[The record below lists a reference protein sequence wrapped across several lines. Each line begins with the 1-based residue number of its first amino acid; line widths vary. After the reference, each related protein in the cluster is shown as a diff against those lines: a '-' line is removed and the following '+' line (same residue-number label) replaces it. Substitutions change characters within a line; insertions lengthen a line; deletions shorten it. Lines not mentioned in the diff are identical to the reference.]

1 MDSLLSL
8 KTRSPG
14 GLSGPSRIAQFPRPV
29 RPGAARLRTTLCAV
43 LLTLVWADCI
53 SAQPSAKRPPPTG
66 QQIEELLAQK
76 ARRSPAQRKVSSQ
89 LLDMV
94 ESQPPQAAEG
104 EVRRRDSDKPEPVEP
119 VLVDIRADVTKALL
133 ARIRVL
139 GGTVINSVPKYRAI
153 RAELPVVAI
162 ERLAALAAVQTIR
175 PADEA
180 VTRKV
185 NTTQGDAAHRANT
198 ARTTHGVTGT
208 GIGIGVISDGV
219 RTLAARQ
226 ASGDVPA
233 RVTVLPGQAG
243 RGDEGTAL
251 LEIIHD
257 LAPGA
262 DLYFATGFGGQ
273 ARMAENIEAL
283 CEAGANVI
291 VDDIGYPLE
300 AAFQDDIVAQG
311 VNAAVAAGCVFFS
324 AGGNDGNL
332 TDGTSGVWEGDYA
345 AGSDLVVDGQP
356 LGTRHDFGG
365 GVETNELQ
373 GFRVNP
379 IVLQW
384 ADPLGA
390 SSNDY
395 DLFLVDENGAVI
407 ASSTDTQDGSQD
419 PIEIISSIFD
429 YSGLNVVV
437 VKASGANRYLRVQA
451 FGGRLATATE
461 GTLYGHSAQENAI
474 GVAMVDV
481 ATAGGSGGVFD
492 GTESVRATNSD
503 GPRRLFFEA
512 DGTAITPGNFLSSTD
527 GGRVL
532 NKPDLTAASCVT
544 TATPGFSRFC
554 GTSAAAPHAAA
565 IGALMLEAAGGPNK
579 VTLADLRTGMTSGN
593 AVLDLAP
600 PGFDRDSGA
609 GIVMAPGA
617 VDAVAVAK
625 TERNGAP
632 TVASGQSDRTFA
644 AGAAAVTIDL
654 ATVFSDPDAADT
666 LDYEA
671 VSSDPDRL
679 AVTRSGSQVTITPG
693 SPGRAVVTLRATDPG
708 GLSAVETFSV
718 LVTAG
723 NRDYDTD
730 NDGLIEVGKL
740 AQLDAVRYDLN
751 GDGLVDG
758 ATWMP
763 YYDAFP
769 TGALGMGCPSDDG
782 CSGYELTEDLDF
794 DTDDDGDVDSDDDY
808 WNAGAGWEPIGEA
821 DDPFS
826 ADFAGNGYTVSNL
839 FIDRDTEDEV
849 GLFGAVNSSR
859 ISGVSL
865 VGADVTG
872 RDAVGSLLGDGVYG
886 TVIDNH
892 ATGRVSGQDEVGG
905 LVGRTWGT
913 VWYSSA
919 AVNVSGNDA
928 VGGLVGHQTLN
939 DTVASYATGNV
950 EGVNAVGGLVGA
962 VSDVFHVIE
971 ASYATGNVSGRGARL
986 LESDDGFI
994 ICDGLGFFTTSGPV
1008 ETTTSTGGGVG
1019 GLVGSSCGVIE
1030 ASYATGA
1037 VSGDAAVGGLI
1048 GSGRFAKAR
1057 SAYWDL
1063 ETSGVRVGVGE
1074 DDDENDNGVID
1085 GTERLRLG
1093 AGGKTTAELQTPTDY
1108 TDIYETWNVELGD
1121 SFFDDGETDD
1131 PWDFGTTTQ
1140 YPVLSLDLD
1149 DDNRAT
1155 WQEFG
1160 YQVRDGLTL
1169 TAATTAGQAQVDLS
1183 WNAVSTSPWSPAP
1196 DVSYTL
1202 YRDDGTTI
1210 EAIATNLT
1218 GLTHTDTGVTV
1229 NADYTYWVAVV
1240 VGGGEA
1246 ARSAPVSVIA
1256 GVGNQPPVAVGIIAD
1271 RQLTVGSMAVE
1282 VDVAAAFQDPD
1293 SDTLTFGASSSP
1305 TSVATVSRSGSV
1317 VTITPVAVGRTII
1330 TVTATDAGG
1339 PNMSA
1344 SQRFVVT
1351 VGHNYDTDGDGLIGV
1366 SNLAQL
1372 DAMRYDL
1379 DGNGYAGTVAAYA
1392 EAFPSPLDRMGC
1404 GVDGCSGYELLADLD
1419 FDTNG
1424 DGAVDSD
1431 DDYWNAGA
1439 GWQPIG
1445 WDSTYEV
1452 SFSFNTTFDGNEHTL
1467 SNLFT
1472 AGRAYSGLF
1481 GKIGLDGAVNDLT
1494 LSDVNVSG
1502 TEAAGALV
1510 GENQGLLIGIQSSGQ
1525 VSGEHHV
1532 GGLVGVNLRLVY
1544 LARSSAAVTG
1554 KRPPRSPGAG
1564 LIITFRVPDAT
1575 GGLVGYNTGYV
1586 VYSYATGPVTSDS
1599 AAGGLVGYHQS
1610 KLINASYATGP
1621 VSGDTAGGLV
1631 GTIGTPF
1638 DKATIR
1644 ASYATGS
1651 VDGRSAGGLVGR
1663 LYDESTI
1670 TASYA
1675 TGRVADG
1682 RNKGGLVGKDEG
1694 GTVINS
1700 YWDTLTSGHTLG
1712 SPGSGKTTAQ
1722 LQAPTG
1728 YSGIYGS
1735 WNLDLDDD
1743 GTKNDP
1749 WRFGTSSQ
1757 YPALRADMDG
1767 DDDATWQE
1775 FGYQVRSGPTLTAA
1789 PEETMTPGQAQVNL
1803 SWPAVYVN
1811 HWTPAPDVTY
1821 SVTRTVTRT
1830 DGDTVETLAEDLG
1843 VLSYTDSTAR
1853 TGTTLNYQ
1861 VAAVVDGGEP
1871 VRSAVVEV
1879 ETTGNSPPLPV
1890 GTLPDRWLR
1899 VDDAAGVEVGEAFQD
1914 PEGDTL
1920 TYTASSS
1927 ATGVVTVSVS
1937 GSRLTIT
1944 PLAAGTATIT
1954 VTATDAGGSMAGGTQ
1969 TLTVTVQPSSTTDYD
1984 TDDDGLIEITRLA
1997 QLHAIR
2003 HDLGGDGEPTT
2014 DGAPAY
2020 AAAFPAVGDR
2030 QACGGLTGCVG
2041 YELADNLDFDTNR
2054 DGSRRRGRYVLERR
2068 QGLGAVRVRY
2078 HLRWVPGNLRGQR
2091 THHRQSVH

>member
-180 VTRKV
+180 RTRKED
-185 NTTQGDAAHRANT
+185 TTEGDVAHRANT
-198 ARTTHGVTGT
+198 ARATHGVNGT

-219 RTLAARQ
+219 RTLADRQ

-311 VNAAVAAGCVFFS
+311 VNAAVADGCFFFS

-332 TDGTSGVWEGDYA
+332 TDRTSGVWEGDYA
-345 AGSDLVVDGQP
+345 AGSALVVEDQSV
-356 LGTRHDFGG
+356 GTKHDFGS
-365 GVETNELQ
+365 GVEANELQ

-395 DLFLVDENGAVI
+395 DLFLVNENGAVI

-437 VKASGANRYLRVQA
+437 VKASGADRYLRVQA

-474 GVAMVDV
+474 SVAMVDV
-481 ATAGGSGGVFD
+481 RDAAGPGDVFN
-492 GTESVRATNSD
+492 GNESVRATNSD

-544 TATPGFSRFC
+544 TATPGFSPFC

-565 IGALMLEAAGGPNK
+565 IGALMLEAAGGPNQL
-579 VTLADLRTGMTSGN
+579 TPAQLHEAMISAP

-617 VDAVAVAK
+617 VDAVDVAK

-654 ATVFSDPDAADT
+654 ATVFDDPDAADT

-782 CSGYELTEDLDF
+782 CTGYELTEDLDF

-821 DDPFS
+821 DDPFT

-849 GLFGAVNSSR
+849 GLFGAVDSSR

-1037 VSGDAAVGGLI
+1037 VSGDAAVGGLV
-1048 GSGRFAKAR
+1048 GSGQSVRVRAG
-1057 SAYWDL
+1057 YWDL

-1074 DDDENDNGVID
+1074 DDADDKGVID

-1169 TAATTAGQAQVDLS
+1169 AATTTAGQAQVVLS
-1183 WNAVSTSPWSPAP
+1183 WNAVSTSPWNPAP

-1202 YRDDGTTI
+1202 YRDDGTTV

-1218 GLTHTDTGVTV
+1218 GLSHTDTDVTIDD
-1229 NADYTYWVAVV
+1229 AYTYWVAVV
-1240 VGGGEA
+1240 VNGGEA
-1246 ARSAPVSVIA
+1246 ARSAPVLVIA

-1330 TVTATDAGG
+1330 TVTATD
-1339 PNMSA
+1339 
-1344 SQRFVVT
+1344 
-1351 VGHNYDTDGDGLIGV
+1351 
-1366 SNLAQL
+1366 
-1372 DAMRYDL
+1372 
-1379 DGNGYAGTVAAYA
+1379 
-1392 EAFPSPLDRMGC
+1392 
-1404 GVDGCSGYELLADLD
+1404 
-1419 FDTNG
+1419 
-1424 DGAVDSD
+1424 
-1431 DDYWNAGA
+1431 
-1439 GWQPIG
+1439 
-1445 WDSTYEV
+1445 
-1452 SFSFNTTFDGNEHTL
+1452 
-1467 SNLFT
+1467 
-1472 AGRAYSGLF
+1472 
-1481 GKIGLDGAVNDLT
+1481 
-1494 LSDVNVSG
+1494 
-1502 TEAAGALV
+1502 
-1510 GENQGLLIGIQSSGQ
+1510 
-1525 VSGEHHV
+1525 V
-1532 GGLVGVNLRLVY
+1532 GGSICVR
-1544 LARSSAAVTG
+1544 
-1554 KRPPRSPGAG
+1554 
-1564 LIITFRVPDAT
+1564 
-1575 GGLVGYNTGYV
+1575 
-1586 VYSYATGPVTSDS
+1586 
-1599 AAGGLVGYHQS
+1599 
-1610 KLINASYATGP
+1610 
-1621 VSGDTAGGLV
+1621 
-1631 GTIGTPF
+1631 
-1638 DKATIR
+1638 
-1644 ASYATGS
+1644 
-1651 VDGRSAGGLVGR
+1651 RSAL
-1663 LYDESTI
+1663 
-1670 TASYA
+1670 
-1675 TGRVADG
+1675 
-1682 RNKGGLVGKDEG
+1682 
-1694 GTVINS
+1694 
-1700 YWDTLTSGHTLG
+1700 
-1712 SPGSGKTTAQ
+1712 
-1722 LQAPTG
+1722 
-1728 YSGIYGS
+1728 
-1735 WNLDLDDD
+1735 
-1743 GTKNDP
+1743 
-1749 WRFGTSSQ
+1749 
-1757 YPALRADMDG
+1757 
-1767 DDDATWQE
+1767 
-1775 FGYQVRSGPTLTAA
+1775 
-1789 PEETMTPGQAQVNL
+1789 
-1803 SWPAVYVN
+1803 
-1811 HWTPAPDVTY
+1811 
-1821 SVTRTVTRT
+1821 
-1830 DGDTVETLAEDLG
+1830 
-1843 VLSYTDSTAR
+1843 
-1853 TGTTLNYQ
+1853 
-1861 VAAVVDGGEP
+1861 
-1871 VRSAVVEV
+1871 
-1879 ETTGNSPPLPV
+1879 
-1890 GTLPDRWLR
+1890 
-1899 VDDAAGVEVGEAFQD
+1899 
-1914 PEGDTL
+1914 
-1920 TYTASSS
+1920 
-1927 ATGVVTVSVS
+1927 
-1937 GSRLTIT
+1937 
-1944 PLAAGTATIT
+1944 
-1954 VTATDAGGSMAGGTQ
+1954 
-1969 TLTVTVQPSSTTDYD
+1969 
-1984 TDDDGLIEITRLA
+1984 
-1997 QLHAIR
+1997 
-2003 HDLGGDGEPTT
+2003 
-2014 DGAPAY
+2014 
-2020 AAAFPAVGDR
+2020 
-2030 QACGGLTGCVG
+2030 
-2041 YELADNLDFDTNR
+2041 
-2054 DGSRRRGRYVLERR
+2054 
-2068 QGLGAVRVRY
+2068 
-2078 HLRWVPGNLRGQR
+2078 
-2091 THHRQSVH
+2091 